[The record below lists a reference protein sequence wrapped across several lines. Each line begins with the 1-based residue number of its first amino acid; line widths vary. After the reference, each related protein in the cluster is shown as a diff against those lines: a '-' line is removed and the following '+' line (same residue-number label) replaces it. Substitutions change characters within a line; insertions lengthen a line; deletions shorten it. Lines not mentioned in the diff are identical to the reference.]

1 MTFNSTTM
9 TKQIFSLMIAATLVV
24 SCGQKDNNQ
33 TVDQLIAAKN
43 NKELQARKATIQ
55 ADLAKIEAAL
65 ATLNVR
71 KEEALVSVAT
81 LKDTVFNHYLDIQ
94 GSVETKE
101 NILIQPEMPGTLVAL
116 NVKAGQRVSKGQLLA
131 RVDDGGSSQQV
142 ASLETQYQ
150 LAKTTF
156 ERQKNLWSQKI
167 GSEIQYL
174 QAQTQM
180 LSLQRSVAQAKAM
193 LSKTEIRAPFSGT
206 IDEVFVERGQVVSAG
221 PQGLMRIVNL
231 NNMYVSTSIPESYIG
246 KLKVGT
252 QVDVFL
258 TSLNK
263 NYKGKVRQIG
273 NFINPNN
280 RSFGIEVSIPNPEN
294 LLRPNQVA
302 KLKVIDYTV
311 KNAIVVPSNVIQED
325 GKGNQFVFVA
335 TNSDGKTATAKK
347 AMVTIGK
354 SSDNVTEI
362 LSGLSAND
370 IIVIEGV
377 NTISEEMKLNFYYF
391 NSRKNK
397 LCHIKIKNSAFQV
410 GQLTIVS
417 RCIS

>member
-1 MTFNSTTM
+1 MKFNITPM
-9 TKQIFSLMIAATLVV
+9 TKLIFPLLVATSLIV
-24 SCGQKDNNQ
+24 SCGDKQNNQ

-43 NKELQARKATIQ
+43 NKELQARKAAIQ
-55 ADLAKIEAAL
+55 ADLAKIDAAL

-94 GSVETKE
+94 GSIDTKE
-101 NILIQPEMPGTLVAL
+101 NILIQPEMPGTLIAL
-116 NVKAGQRVSKGQLLA
+116 TVKAGQRVSKGQLLA

-206 IDEVFVERGQVVSAG
+206 IDEVFVEKGQVVSAS

-231 NNMYVSTSIPESYIG
+231 NNMYVSTSVPESYIG

-311 KNAIVVPSNVIQED
+311 KNAIVVPSNIIQED

-335 TNSDGKTATAKK
+335 SNSNGKTATAKK
-347 AMVTIGK
+347 AIVTTGK

-377 NTISEEMKLNFYYF
+377 NTISEGMKLNF
-391 NSRKNK
+391 
-397 LCHIKIKNSAFQV
+397 
-410 GQLTIVS
+410 
-417 RCIS
+417 

>member
-1 MTFNSTTM
+1 M
-9 TKQIFSLMIAATLVV
+9 TKQIFALLIAATLVV
-24 SCGQKDNNQ
+24 SCGEKNNNQ

-43 NKELQARKATIQ
+43 NKELQARKAAIQ

-311 KNAIVVPSNVIQED
+311 KNAIVVPSNVVQED

-335 TNSDGKTATAKK
+335 ANSNGKTATAKK
-347 AMVTIGK
+347 TMVTVGK
-354 SSDNVTEI
+354 SSDNLTEI
-362 LSGLSAND
+362 LSGLNAND

-377 NTISEEMKLNFYYF
+377 NTISEGMKLNF
-391 NSRKNK
+391 
-397 LCHIKIKNSAFQV
+397 
-410 GQLTIVS
+410 
-417 RCIS
+417 

>member
-1 MTFNSTTM
+1 M
-9 TKQIFSLMIAATLVV
+9 TKQIFALLIAATLVV
-24 SCGQKDNNQ
+24 SCGQKDDNQ

-43 NKELQARKATIQ
+43 NKELQAKKALIQ

-65 ATLNVR
+65 ATSNVR

-94 GSVETKE
+94 GSVNTKE
-101 NILIQPEMPGTLVAL
+101 NILIQPEMPGTLVSL

-231 NNMYVSTSIPESYIG
+231 NNMYVSTTIPESYIG

-273 NFINPNN
+273 NFINPSN

-311 KNAIVVPSNVIQED
+311 KNAVVVPSNVIQED
-325 GKGNQFVFVA
+325 AKGNQFVFLA
-335 TNSDGKTATAKK
+335 SNSNGKTATAKK
-347 AMVTIGK
+347 VMVTTGK

-370 IIVIEGV
+370 VIVIEGI
-377 NTISEEMKLNFYYF
+377 NTISEGMKLNF
-391 NSRKNK
+391 
-397 LCHIKIKNSAFQV
+397 
-410 GQLTIVS
+410 
-417 RCIS
+417 

>member
-1 MTFNSTTM
+1 M
-9 TKQIFSLMIAATLVV
+9 TKKIFSLLIASAIFA
-24 SCGQKDNNQ
+24 SCGNKDNAQ

-65 ATLNVR
+65 ATLNVK

-94 GSVETKE
+94 GSVNTKE
-101 NILIQPEMPGTLVAL
+101 NILIQPEMPGTLIAL

-156 ERQKNLWSQKI
+156 ERQKNLWNQKI

-206 IDEVFVERGQVVSAG
+206 IDEVFVEKGQVVAAG

-231 NNMYVSTSIPESYIG
+231 NNMYVSTSVPESYIG

-335 TNSDGKTATAKK
+335 TNSNGKTAMAKK
-347 AMVTIGK
+347 AMVTTGK

-377 NTISEEMKLNFYYF
+377 NTISEGMKLNF
-391 NSRKNK
+391 
-397 LCHIKIKNSAFQV
+397 
-410 GQLTIVS
+410 
-417 RCIS
+417 

>member
-1 MTFNSTTM
+1 MTLNKTPM
-9 TKQIFSLMIAATLVV
+9 TKHLFALLIAATLVV
-24 SCGQKDNNQ
+24 SCGEKDNNQ

-43 NKELQARKATIQ
+43 NKELQAKKASIQ

-94 GSVETKE
+94 GSVNTKE
-101 NILIQPEMPGTLVAL
+101 NILIQPEMPGTLVSL

-273 NFINPNN
+273 NFINPSN

-311 KNAIVVPSNVIQED
+311 KNAVVVPSNVIQED
-325 GKGNQFVFVA
+325 ANGNKFVFLA
-335 TNSDGKTATAKK
+335 SNSNGKTATAKK
-347 AMVTIGK
+347 VMVTTGK

-370 IIVIEGV
+370 VIVIEGI
-377 NTISEEMKLNFYYF
+377 NTISEGMKLNF
-391 NSRKNK
+391 
-397 LCHIKIKNSAFQV
+397 
-410 GQLTIVS
+410 
-417 RCIS
+417 

>member
-1 MTFNSTTM
+1 MTLNRTPM
-9 TKQIFSLMIAATLVV
+9 TKQIFSLLIAATLVV

-335 TNSDGKTATAKK
+335 SNSDGKTATAKK

-377 NTISEEMKLNFYYF
+377 NTISEGMKLNF
-391 NSRKNK
+391 
-397 LCHIKIKNSAFQV
+397 
-410 GQLTIVS
+410 
-417 RCIS
+417 

>member
-1 MTFNSTTM
+1 MTFNNTTM
-9 TKQIFSLMIAATLVV
+9 TKQIFILLTAVTLVV

-43 NKELQARKATIQ
+43 NKELQARKAAIQ

-150 LAKTTF
+150 LAKTTLKKK
-156 ERQKNLWSQKI
+156 KNLWSQKI

-252 QVDVFL
+252 QVDVYL

-335 TNSDGKTATAKK
+335 TNSNGKTATAKK
-347 AMVTIGK
+347 AMVTTGK

-377 NTISEEMKLNFYYF
+377 NTISEGMKLNF
-391 NSRKNK
+391 
-397 LCHIKIKNSAFQV
+397 
-410 GQLTIVS
+410 
-417 RCIS
+417 